1 MGKDV
6 TSMVREFFIIGQLG
20 HGLNETNV
28 VLILKKKN
36 LAMITELR
44 PISLCSALVKII
56 TKVVANRMKVLQHS
70 IVSEIQSII
79 IPERLIMD
87 NVMVTYEI
95 MHQLKRKM
103 RGRESYMAL
112 KFDMSKAYD
121 RIEWEYLRAT
131 FNKMG
136 FHDW

>member
-1 MGKDV
+1 
-6 TSMVREFFIIGQLG
+6 MVREFFIIGQLG